1 MNRKE
6 RWAPGNQGA
15 VGKVIK
21 EAVTEKMQS
30 PREFIKTLKGY
41 CKKGSLLNMNSIFN
55 VPIGNS
61 KQCLSD
67 RSQDTLLVAMG
78 DSKTHM
84 ASVFKL
90 LIV

>member
-67 RSQDTLLVAMG
+67 QNFLPSPNYRGL
-78 DSKTHM
+78 K
-84 ASVFKL
+84 
-90 LIV
+90 